1 MMMTIKKALCA
12 VLTAA
17 AIVFTVPAETLALE
31 ALSCT
36 AEAGK
41 GCAGDCASCHK
52 MKPEEADI
60 LLKTSTINAKVKD
73 VRMSKV
79 KGLWEIEG
87 EMGEQKFL
95 VYMDFAKQYLIQ
107 GKGGMM
113 FIPVADIGKP
123 QKQPEMRKLDLSKIP
138 VEKAILIGDKKAD
151 KKIIVF
157 DDPDCPYC
165 RKLHPEMK
173 KIVEKRKDVAFLIKL
188 YPLPMHP
195 EAYDKAKA
203 IICEKSAAKCDASEV
218 DNNLKLAAELGITG
232 TPAIIFPDGR
242 LLPGYVEADAI
253 LAILDAPAD
262 APKDAVKDADKPKD

>member
-1 MMMTIKKALCA
+1 
-12 VLTAA
+12 
-17 AIVFTVPAETLALE
+17 
-31 ALSCT
+31 
-36 AEAGK
+36 
-41 GCAGDCASCHK
+41 
-52 MKPEEADI
+52 
-60 LLKTSTINAKVKD
+60 
-73 VRMSKV
+73 
-79 KGLWEIEG
+79 
-87 EMGEQKFL
+87 MGEQKFL

-203 IICEKSAAKCDASEV
+203 IICEKSAAKAMKLMDDAFEGKSIPKPGAKCDASEV